1 MKILKIYKTEKDIA
15 EMKKIKRFQRRIA
28 RKKNIEYATAIPPKK
43 YFWKDFNEN
52 NPDWKDM
59 RLNFED
65 EDFYKYYNEG
75 FDEFQFGDW
84 NKAKKLL
91 TKTLELKDDDVPSLR
106 MMKIMKSYNYKKP
119 NDWKGSTKA

>member
-1 MKILKIYKTEKDIA
+1 MQE
-15 EMKKIKRFQRRIA
+15 
-28 RKKNIEYATAIPPKK
+28 KKNMEYATSIPPKK

-52 NPDWKDM
+52 NQ
-59 RLNFED
+59 
-65 EDFYKYYNEG
+65 G